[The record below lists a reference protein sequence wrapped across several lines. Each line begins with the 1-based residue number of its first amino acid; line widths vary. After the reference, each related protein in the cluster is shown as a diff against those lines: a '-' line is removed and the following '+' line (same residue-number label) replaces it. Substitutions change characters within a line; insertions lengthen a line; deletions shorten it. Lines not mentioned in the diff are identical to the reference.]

1 LVNVLVDY
9 AMQSALKRIGFYIS
23 LALAALSGALA
34 YHYFTRNVAQADAPR
49 AEMSLPAAPA
59 NPPLISATQA
69 TPTYICPMHSHVVQ
83 DHPGTCPICGMELVK
98 TGTPEH
104 ADVIVDAATQQKL
117 GVRVAAAVERRLTRQ
132 VQTHGTV
139 NIDQST
145 ITYMNPKYEG
155 WIRKLHVKSVGERV
169 RAGDVIYEI
178 YSPELIVRQRDYLKL
193 VERRIQLRKM
203 LPDPG
208 ATENETVMMLAQE
221 SLRARQRLFYEDI
234 DADVLRDI
242 ESRKEPLDIVPVR
255 APRDGVITEIG
266 AREGSFVR
274 GDTNIVA
281 LADLTHVWIDITL
294 YEDQLRWVKDGDPL
308 TVHMDDA
315 AAPEFT
321 GRLRIASA
329 LLDTQTRT
337 ARARLEIVNPRG
349 VLRPGQYAEVTVQTQ
364 AHQGIAVPRTAL
376 LRTGAGELVMR
387 HGGDGHFI
395 PTPVHSGVESA
406 SWVEIRDGLQAGDEV
421 AVNGQFLLAAEA
433 SVQDS
438 LARMVS
444 ASQ

>member
-1 LVNVLVDY
+1 
-9 AMQSALKRIGFYIS
+9 MQSALKRIGFYIS
-23 LALAALSGALA
+23 LTLAALSGALA
-34 YHYFTRNVAQADAPR
+34 YHYFTRNVAQADAPH
-49 AEMSLPAAPA
+49 AEMSLTAPA
-59 NPPLISATQA
+59 RSPLISATQA
-69 TPTYICPMHSHVVQ
+69 TPTYICPMHTHVVQ

-98 TGTPEH
+98 TGAHEH
-104 ADVIVDAATQQKL
+104 ADVIVDSATQQKL
-117 GVRVAAAVERRLTRQ
+117 GVRVAAAVEQRLTRQ

-145 ITYMNPKYEG
+145 ITHMNPKYEG
-155 WIRKLHVKSVGERV
+155 WIRKLHVKAVGERV

-178 YSPELIVRQRDYLKL
+178 YSPDLIVRQRDYLKL

-234 DADVLRDI
+234 DADVLREI

-274 GDTNIVA
+274 TDTNIVA
-281 LADLTHVWIDITL
+281 LADLARVWIDITL
-294 YEDQLRWVKDGDPL
+294 YEDQLHWVKDGDAL
-308 TVHMDDA
+308 TAHVDDP

-329 LLDTQTRT
+329 LLDAQTRT
-337 ARARLEIVNPRG
+337 VRARLEVANPRG
-349 VLRPGQYAEVTVQTQ
+349 VLRPGQYAEVTVQAQ
-364 AHQGIAVPRTAL
+364 AHQGVAVPRTAL

-387 HGGDGHFI
+387 HSGDGHFI
-395 PTPVHSGVESA
+395 PTPVHSGVESTA
-406 SWVEIRDGLQAGDEV
+406 WVEIRDGLQAGDEV

-433 SVQDS
+433 SVQDA

-444 ASQ
+444 AK